1 MSSRPA
7 RQIRLGQSART
18 ALAEGVSIVARTVQY
33 TLGPRG
39 RLVVLD
45 SRFGTPELSPSY
57 IDRHLDSPLLAD
69 DGHAI
74 SQEILVGDTFVNQGI
89 LLARDAGRTVKRRVG
104 DGSTTAI
111 ILADALVRD
120 GIRAIAAGADPQA
133 LERGIERA
141 VGEALDRLQASAQ
154 AVSNGELAQV
164 ATAAA
169 HGDQELGDLVAR
181 AIDQAPSG
189 HIRLEP
195 GRIRETTLETSSEY
209 VIDRGLVT
217 PAIVTDHECVEA
229 RLDNAL
235 VLLVDAKVTSARDL
249 ANALE
254 IAASAGRPLLVIG
267 EEFDPDAMAMLTV
280 NFLQRR
286 VVAVP
291 VQSPGYGESR
301 RETFE
306 DLAAITGATVVG
318 GPVGVPLAEVTA
330 SEFGGADRVTVRRR
344 ETGIAGGHGSRE
356 TVAIRSAVLAQGVD
370 EAENVHKRDALD
382 YRRALIDGTGVTIIT
397 VGGATET
404 EVRSRVRAGEDALA
418 AARAARADGIVAGAG
433 VALVSAA
440 SAIDLTGDGDERN
453 GARIV
458 ASALEAPTRALAGS
472 IGLEPG
478 AVVEGV
484 RRAPFGYGPDIINGG
499 ALCDLAR
506 AGIIDAVTTLTTALG
521 AAAYYAKR
529 IVGAE
534 GLIVQPIYAG
544 RYRGTEAEGGPA
556 NLTMS

>member
-7 RQIRLGQSART
+7 RQIKLGQSART
-18 ALAEGVSIVARTVQY
+18 ALAEGVSIVARTVRP

-39 RLVVLD
+39 RFVVLD

-57 IDRHLDSPLLAD
+57 IDRHMDSPLLAD

-74 SQEILVGDTFVNQGI
+74 SQEILIGDTFVNQGI
-89 LLARDAGRTVKRRVG
+89 LLARDAGRTVKRKVG

-111 ILADALVRD
+111 ILTDALANQ
-120 GIRAIAAGADPQA
+120 GIKAIAAGADPRA
-133 LERGIERA
+133 LERGIDRA
-141 VGEALDRLQASAQ
+141 VSEVLEQLVASAQ
-154 AVSNGELAQV
+154 PVTNGELAQV

-169 HGDQELGDLVAR
+169 HGDRELGGLIAQ
-181 AIDQAPSG
+181 AIEREPAG

-195 GRIRETTLETSSEY
+195 GRTAETTLDTSSEY
-209 VIDRGLVT
+209 VIDRGLMT
-217 PAIVTDHECVEA
+217 PAIVTDHERVEA
-229 RLDNAL
+229 RLDDAL
-235 VLLVDAKVTSARDL
+235 VLLVDAKVTGARDL
-249 ANALE
+249 AGALE
-254 IAASAGRPLLVIG
+254 IAASVSRPLLVIG
-267 EEFDPDAMAMLTV
+267 EEFDADAMAMLTV

-306 DLAAITGATVVG
+306 DLAAITGATLVAG
-318 GPVGVPLAEVTA
+318 SSGVPLADVTVA
-330 SEFGGADRVTVRRR
+330 ELGEAERVTVRRR
-344 ETGIAGGHGSRE
+344 ETAISGGHGAE
-356 TVAIRSAVLAQGVD
+356 EIVAIRSAVLAQGAD
-370 EAENVHKRDALD
+370 EADNVHERDALD
-382 YRRALIDGTGVTIIT
+382 SRRALIDGTGVTTIT
-397 VGGATET
+397 VGGATDT

-418 AARAARADGIVAGAG
+418 AARAARAGGIVAGAG
-433 VALVSAA
+433 VALISAA
-440 SAIDLTGDGDERN
+440 DAIEVTGDGDERN
-453 GARIV
+453 GGRIV
-458 ASALEAPTRALAGS
+458 ASALEAPIRALAGS

-478 AVVEGV
+478 AVVAGV
-484 RRAPFGYGPDIINGG
+484 RRAPGGHGPDIVNGG
-499 ALCDLAR
+499 ALCDLAG
-506 AGIIDAVTTLTTALG
+506 AGIIDAVATLTAALA

-529 IVGAE
+529 IVSSE